1 MKKKFSVT
9 FVGVV
14 DEDNNILSSVEDAHE
29 EDVYDYIVNIFHDI
43 DDIAID
49 RLQVKEKWI

>member
-14 DEDNNILSSVEDAHE
+14 DEDNNILSSLEEAHE
-29 EDVYDYIVNIFHDI
+29 EDVYDYIVNVFHDI
-43 DDIAID
+43 DDITIN
-49 RLQVKEKWI
+49 RLQVKEKWV